1 MIRLSD
7 ADALSYFCFVFN
19 ASGRRFEAL
28 SKERRGITGAF
39 VMLRMS
45 LSTLGRRA
53 TRHQKP
59 TLPQT
64 GTGRKR
70 VSVSIRLRGEKQ
82 RAWRGR
88 TRAESFVRSWAV
100 LPCVP
105 AHGAFV
111 ARPLTYSLIR
121 ACILSARRIVKVNFG
136 TSYSPRKRSRC
147 VLACDTGH
155 KWT

>member
-59 TLPQT
+59 ALPQT
-64 GTGRKR
+64 GTGR
-70 VSVSIRLRGEKQ
+70 LRGGKQ
-82 RAWRGR
+82 RAWRRR
-88 TRAESFVRSWAV
+88 TRAESFVRGWAV
-100 LPCVP
+100 LACVP